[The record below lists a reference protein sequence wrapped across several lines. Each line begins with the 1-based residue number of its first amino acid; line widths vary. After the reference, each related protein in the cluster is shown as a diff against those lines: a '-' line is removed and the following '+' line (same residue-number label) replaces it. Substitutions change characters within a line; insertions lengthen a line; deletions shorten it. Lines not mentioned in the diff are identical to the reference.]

1 MFLKISP
8 GLDIPLTSLDT
19 KNHYPK
25 FNGLGDMAIVTSET
39 QIPFF
44 FGTPCI
50 YIYIYIYKNVIKG
63 GANNPLQKNKI

>member
-44 FGTPCI
+44 LGHPVDGNITVREKL
-50 YIYIYIYKNVIKG
+50 YI
-63 GANNPLQKNKI
+63 